1 MTRTGFDAAL
11 ENLNED
17 LLRMGSIVEKQ
28 IRQSVEALVN
38 KDEELAMQIIENDDL
53 VDNLQ
58 REIEGKCIKLIAR
71 EQPLAIDLRVIFTVS
86 KIVTDL
92 ERMADHA
99 ANIAK
104 AVKRLKSE
112 VYIKELVDIPRM
124 SSIIEKMLKLALDSF
139 IDRNIISAAEIC
151 KLDDEVDAIFKRV
164 FSDLLAIMSRDS
176 SAINQGTQF
185 MMIASKL
192 ERIGDH
198 ITNICEWNI
207 YLVTGNHMDLNE

>member
-151 KLDDEVDAIFKRV
+151 KLDDEVDALFKRV
-164 FSDLLAIMSRDS
+164 FSDLLTIMSRDS

>member
-151 KLDDEVDAIFKRV
+151 KLDDEVDALFKRV

>member
-1 MTRTGFDAAL
+1 
-11 ENLNED
+11 
-17 LLRMGSIVEKQ
+17 
-28 IRQSVEALVN
+28 
-38 KDEELAMQIIENDDL
+38 
-53 VDNLQ
+53 
-58 REIEGKCIKLIAR
+58 
-71 EQPLAIDLRVIFTVS
+71 VS

-99 ANIAK
+99 SNIAK
-104 AVKRLKSE
+104 AVKRLESE
-112 VYIKELVDIPRM
+112 VYIKELIDIPRM
-124 SSIIEKMLKLALDSF
+124 SAIIEKMLKLALDSF
-139 IDRNIISAAEIC
+139 IDRNVVSASEIC
-151 KLDDEVDAIFKRV
+151 KLDDEVDALFKRV

-176 SAINQGTQF
+176 STINQGTQF

>member
-38 KDEELAMQIIENDDL
+38 KDEELAKQIIENDDL

-99 ANIAK
+99 SNIAK

-112 VYIKELVDIPRM
+112 DYIKELIDIPRM
-124 SSIIEKMLKLALDSF
+124 SAIIEKMLKLALDSF
-139 IDRNIISAAEIC
+139 IDRNVVSAAEIC
-151 KLDDEVDAIFKRV
+151 KLDDEVDALFKRV
-164 FSDLLAIMSRDS
+164 FSDLLAIMSKDS
-176 SAINQGTQF
+176 STINQGTQF

-207 YLVTGNHMDLNE
+207 YLVTGNHIDLNE